1 MYFWI
6 EITFIYIVYNME
18 FSRILEQQILDSC
31 FKGKAIIIYGARQ
44 VWKTTLCKKLR
55 WNKDGVLYVTW
66 DDYSLVDF
74 LRSPSLLTL
83 QNWVKWYRIVI
94 IDEAQKIA
102 AIWNIIKMIVDNI
115 PDVQVIATW
124 SSSFD
129 LANHIQEPLTWRSKT
144 FHLHPL
150 ALEEILWD
158 IPAHQHLDVFKQR
171 MIYWLYPRNVID
183 NNADDLFELVNA
195 YVYKDVFLYKNLKK
209 PDLIL
214 KLLQALSLQIWS
226 EVSYNELSQLLA
238 ADVKTI
244 QKYITILEQAF
255 IIFRLPSYARN
266 MRNELKMGQKIY
278 FWDVWVRNWLIRN
291 VQPIDLR
298 VDVWH
303 IWENFVIAERLKYLQ
318 NHNIPYNSFFR
329 RTTSWSEIDYIET
342 DFWEILNAYEI
353 KRSNKKNPA
362 IPKSFIEN
370 YPNVKYNLINPQAF
384 YTRIN

>member
-1 MYFWI
+1 
-6 EITFIYIVYNME
+6 ME

-31 FKGKAIIIYGARQ
+31 FKGKAIIIYWARQ

-55 WNKDGVLYVTW
+55 WNQDGVLYVTW

-74 LRSPSLLTL
+74 LKAPSLLTL
-83 QNWVKWYRIVI
+83 QNWVKWYRIII
-94 IDEAQKIA
+94 IDEAQKIP

-115 PDVQVIATW
+115 TDIQVIATW

-129 LANHIQEPLTWRSKT
+129 LANRVQEPLTWRSKT

-150 ALEEILWD
+150 ALEEILWGVSSHQYLD
-158 IPAHQHLDVFKQR
+158 IFKQR

-183 NNADDLFELVNA
+183 SNADDLFELVNA
-195 YVYKDVFLYKNLKK
+195 YAYKDVFLYENLKK

-214 KLLQALSLQIWS
+214 KLLQALALQIWS

-244 QKYITILEQAF
+244 QKYVILLEQAF
-255 IIFRLPSYARN
+255 IIFRLPSFARN
-266 MRNELKMGQKIY
+266 MRNELKMWQKIY
-278 FWDVWVRNWLIRN
+278 FRDMWIRNWLIRN
-291 VQPIDLR
+291 IQPIDLR

-303 IWENFVIAERLKYLQ
+303 IRENFVIAERLKYLQ
-318 NHNIPYNSFFR
+318 NHNVSYNSFFW

-342 DFWEILNAYEI
+342 DFWETLNAYEI
-353 KRSNKKNPA
+353 KRSDKKNP
-362 IPKSFIEN
+362 IMPKSFIEN
-370 YPNVKYNLINPQAF
+370 YPNAKYEIIHPQNF
-384 YTRIN
+384 YSWVD